1 MAIKRRP
8 DETVDS
14 MLRRFKKEVLKS
26 EVLKDLRKH
35 EYYVSPSE
43 KRRLKSAEAQKRAR
57 KSQPKVKQ
65 Y

>member
-8 DETVDS
+8 DETLDS
-14 MLRRFKKEVLKS
+14 MLRRFKREVLKS
-26 EVLKDLRKH
+26 EILKDLKKK

-57 KSQPKVKQ
+57 RKEAKQ
-65 Y
+65 RLY